1 MFEYITAET
10 VERSLRVMAKLD
22 IILIPK
28 NRAWLRTV
36 AFSEEANHRR
46 AVVDNGSGDSLIALF
61 SENGALLKGFDHES
75 ELNQFAADEW
85 DSEFF
90 ERVYAG
96 MPNALKSLLSED
108 DIDNTTFC
116 MWCLNGSSVWEQ
128 HEEPSADSDDDGGR
142 GFLLGYVHQTAESW
156 CDWAK
161 YYYEME
167 FNVADIEAIYSG
179 AEVTSELILRINPKC
194 NIEEAL
200 QEIADLN
207 NK

>member
-1 MFEYITAET
+1 MFEYITSEV
-10 VERSLRVMAKLD
+10 VERSLKAMAKLD
-22 IILIPK
+22 IILVPK
-28 NRAWLRTV
+28 KKAWLRTV
-36 AFSEEANHRR
+36 AFAKEADHRR

-61 SENGALLKGFDHES
+61 SESGAMLKGFDHES

-85 DSEFF
+85 DNGFF

-96 MPNALKSLLSED
+96 APKALSSLLSEE

-116 MWCLNGSSVWEQ
+116 MWCCNGSDVWEQ
-128 HEEPSADSDDDGGR
+128 NEEPAADDDDGGR
-142 GFLLGYVHQTAESW
+142 DFLLGYVHQTAESW

-167 FNVADIEAIYSG
+167 FNVADIEKIYSG
-179 AEVTSELILRINPKC
+179 TEVTPELIVSINPEC
-194 NIEEAL
+194 NIDEAL
-200 QEIADLN
+200 QEIVDIN